1 MRAGPALRKDQGQ
14 EGNGF
19 SHSTPG
25 TVETWKFLNPYVM
38 DDLNLAIIDVET
50 TGTNATY
57 DRIIEVG
64 VLKVQNGRVVRTYS
78 TLVDPERAVPYH
90 IERLTGITNRDLK
103 GAPTF
108 DQIKDELHELLDG
121 SIFVAH
127 NARFDYGFVRSEFER
142 HRLDFSARC
151 LCTARLS
158 RLLFPEHKAH
168 NLDSI
173 MDRFGLT
180 CAQRHRAL
188 DDASVL
194 WGFLT
199 AVEGRIEGEV
209 LKKAL
214 KAVLKTP
221 SFPSQLDESKV
232 KVLPD
237 APGVYVFWD
246 REGTALY
253 VGKSINIKNRVY
265 SHFSNDA
272 SSARHLTMCQQ
283 VADIKFHETA
293 GELGALLLESHFIKR
308 LSPLYNR
315 RSTNRKRLIAARRV
329 LTEQGYRSIQL
340 ELLDGLS
347 LQDVQSLVGVFRSK
361 KQAKN
366 QLWDVAKEHSLCPR
380 VLGLEK
386 GRGDCLYRQIHV
398 CRGACTGL
406 EPTDSYNPRFDL
418 AFSGYG
424 ITPWPFRGPV
434 LVEERNARSG
444 VGEAFLLDKWCL
456 VGSYRYDETGCE
468 DLFQGDHI
476 FDYDAYK
483 ILVTYL
489 RDRQERIRLLT
500 DEQAEEMMK
509 RFSR

>member
-1 MRAGPALRKDQGQ
+1 
-14 EGNGF
+14 
-19 SHSTPG
+19 
-25 TVETWKFLNPYVM
+25 M
-38 DDLNLAIIDVET
+38 DDLSLAIIDVET

-108 DQIKDELHELLDG
+108 DQIKDELHELLEG

-158 RLLFPEHKAH
+158 RLLFPEQKRH

-173 MDRFGLT
+173 MDRFGLSCT
-180 CAQRHRAL
+180 QRHRAF

-194 WGFLT
+194 WDFLT
-199 AVEGRIEGEV
+199 IIEERFESEV

-214 KAVLKTP
+214 KTILKTP
-221 SFPSQLDESKV
+221 SFPPNLHESKA
-232 KVLPD
+232 KALPE
-237 APGVYVFWD
+237 APGVYIFWGQ
-246 REGTALY
+246 EGTPLY
-253 VGKSINIKNRVY
+253 AGKSINIKNRVY

-283 VADIKFHETA
+283 VSDITYHETA

-308 LSPLYNR
+308 LAPLYNR
-315 RSTNRKRLIAARRV
+315 RSINRKRLIAAREM
-329 LTEQGYRSIQL
+329 LTDQGYRSIQL

-361 KQAKN
+361 KQAKDH
-366 QLWDVAKEHSLCPR
+366 LWEVAKQHSLCPR

-386 GRGDCLYRQIHV
+386 GKGDCLYRQIHV
-398 CRGACTGL
+398 CRGACTGV
-406 EPTDSYNPRFDL
+406 EPTDSYNLRFNL
-418 AFSGYG
+418 AFSGHG
-424 ITPWPFRGPV
+424 ITPWPFQGPV
-434 LVEERNARSG
+434 LVEEQNARFG
-444 VGEAFLLDKWCL
+444 TKEAFLLDRWCL
-456 VGSYRYDETGCE
+456 LGSYRYDEAGCE
-468 DLFQGDHI
+468 DFFQGDHI

-483 ILVTYL
+483 ILVNFL
-489 RDRQERIRLLT
+489 RDRQECVRPLT
-500 DEQAEEMMK
+500 DDQAEEIVK